1 MLAWVDL
8 KRNEPR
14 LSYEYWVNKKEE
26 KGEQDLCKHI
36 LELDKTIRFVG
47 IASIEGK
54 LIAQEYRV
62 GLESLLTKEESEL
75 SVMQSIIRMGT
86 RKVLEEKVGKTIY
99 AFALYEKV
107 KRVTIPL
114 GDANILMVSFD
125 IEANHESI
133 ILNKIL
139 PLIRK

>member
-1 MLAWVDL
+1 
-8 KRNEPR
+8 
-14 LSYEYWVNKKEE
+14 VNKKEE

-107 KRVTIPL
+107 KRATIPL

-139 PLIRK
+139 PYISA

>member
-1 MLAWVDL
+1 L
-8 KRNEPR
+8 
-14 LSYEYWVNKKEE
+14 
-26 KGEQDLCKHI
+26 GEQERNLCKQI
-36 LELDKTIRFVG
+36 LQLDKTIRFVG

-54 LIAQEYRV
+54 LIAQEYRE
-62 GLESLLTKEESEL
+62 GLQSFLTKEESEL

-107 KRVTIPL
+107 KRATMPL
-114 GDANILMVSFD
+114 GDSSILMTSFD
-125 IEANHESI
+125 IEANHEDI

-139 PLIRK
+139 PLVSKERY

>member
-1 MLAWVDL
+1 M
-8 KRNEPR
+8 
-14 LSYEYWVNKKEE
+14 NKKEE

-107 KRVTIPL
+107 KRATIPL

-139 PLIRK
+139 PYISA

>member
-1 MLAWVDL
+1 M
-8 KRNEPR
+8 
-14 LSYEYWVNKKEE
+14 
-26 KGEQDLCKHI
+26 GEQERNLCKQI
-36 LELDKTIRFVG
+36 LQLDKTIRFVG

-54 LIAQEYRV
+54 LIAQEYRE
-62 GLESLLTKEESEL
+62 GLQSFLTKEESEL

-107 KRVTIPL
+107 KRATMPL
-114 GDANILMVSFD
+114 GDSSILMASFD
-125 IEANHESI
+125 IEANHEDI

-139 PLIRK
+139 PLVSNERY

>member
-1 MLAWVDL
+1 L
-8 KRNEPR
+8 
-14 LSYEYWVNKKEE
+14 
-26 KGEQDLCKHI
+26 GEQERNLCKQI
-36 LELDKTIRFVG
+36 LQLDKTIRFVG

-54 LIAQEYRV
+54 LIAQEYRE
-62 GLESLLTKEESEL
+62 GLQSFLTKEESEL

-107 KRVTIPL
+107 KRATMPL
-114 GDANILMVSFD
+114 GDSSILMASFD
-125 IEANHESI
+125 IEANHEDI

-139 PLIRK
+139 PLVSKERY

>member
-1 MLAWVDL
+1 M
-8 KRNEPR
+8 
-14 LSYEYWVNKKEE
+14 NKKEE
-26 KGEQDLCKHI
+26 KAEQDLCKHI

-86 RKVLEEKVGKTIY
+86 RKVLEDKVGKTIY

-107 KRVTIPL
+107 KRATIPL
-114 GDANILMVSFD
+114 DDANILMVSFD

-139 PLIRK
+139 PLISK

>member
-1 MLAWVDL
+1 L
-8 KRNEPR
+8 
-14 LSYEYWVNKKEE
+14 
-26 KGEQDLCKHI
+26 GEQERNLCKQI
-36 LELDKTIRFVG
+36 LQLDKTIRFVG

-54 LIAQEYRV
+54 LIAQEYRE
-62 GLESLLTKEESEL
+62 GLQSFLTKEESEL

-107 KRVTIPL
+107 KRATMPL
-114 GDANILMVSFD
+114 GDGSILMASFD
-125 IEANHESI
+125 IEANHEDI

-139 PLIRK
+139 PLVSKERY

>member
-1 MLAWVDL
+1 L
-8 KRNEPR
+8 
-14 LSYEYWVNKKEE
+14 
-26 KGEQDLCKHI
+26 GEQERNLCKQI
-36 LELDKTIRFVG
+36 LQLDKTIRFVG

-54 LIAQEYRV
+54 LIAQEYRE
-62 GLESLLTKEESEL
+62 GLQSFLTKEESEL

-107 KRVTIPL
+107 KRATMPL
-114 GDANILMVSFD
+114 DDSSILMVSFD
-125 IEANHESI
+125 IEANHEDI

-139 PLIRK
+139 PLVSKERY

>member
-1 MLAWVDL
+1 L
-8 KRNEPR
+8 
-14 LSYEYWVNKKEE
+14 
-26 KGEQDLCKHI
+26 GEQERNLCKQI
-36 LELDKTIRFVG
+36 LQLDKTIRFVG

-54 LIAQEYRV
+54 LIAQEYRE
-62 GLESLLTKEESEL
+62 GLQSFLTKEESEL

-107 KRVTIPL
+107 KRATMPL
-114 GDANILMVSFD
+114 GDNSILMASFD
-125 IEANHESI
+125 IEANHEDI

-139 PLIRK
+139 PLVSKERY

>member
-1 MLAWVDL
+1 MLAGVDL
-8 KRNEPR
+8 KRNEPL

-86 RKVLEEKVGKTIY
+86 RKVLEDKVGKTIY

-107 KRVTIPL
+107 KRATIPL

>member
-1 MLAWVDL
+1 LAIA
-8 KRNEPR
+8 R
-14 LSYEYWVNKKEE
+14 KEE
-26 KGEQDLCKHI
+26 ELCKKI
-36 LELDKTIRFVG
+36 LELDKTIRFAG

-54 LIAQEYRV
+54 LIAQEYRE
-62 GLESLLTKEESEL
+62 GLQSFLTKEESEL

-107 KRVTIPL
+107 KRATIPL
-114 GDANILMVSFD
+114 SYTNNILMVSFD
-125 IEANHESI
+125 IDANHEDI

-139 PLIRK
+139 PLITKAD

>member
-1 MLAWVDL
+1 LLAWVDL
-8 KRNEPR
+8 KRNEPL

-107 KRVTIPL
+107 KRATIPL